1 MKTLKSFYRICLVSI
16 YSGLILISL
25 SACNDSYLE
34 EPIAIDS
41 LNKESVQ
48 LNDVLSYLDYG
59 SDIIIVQKGNSIQ
72 EAVNAAHPGDM
83 IFIEPGV
90 YKEAIT
96 VDKPDLKLIGAGNT
110 TSEPVIIENP
120 GNEPFAFSMI
130 NESAYVSVSNIQ
142 FVNYGEESTH
152 VKQAKC
158 AGRGPRK
165 ILDNITREELG
176 NGVAHYMYDVQMG
189 PGEFDMVRIHRVVK
203 EHLPYHPVRTHGDV
217 FMVHGAPQDFDDIF
231 LTAGAEVIS
240 AKTSAPYY
248 LAEKNIDVW
257 GIDLAWNFIP
267 AETENLSFMQGWG
280 FEKDIDHTIN
290 AMALA
295 RLIRGFTRQGF
306 GRLNLLGFSYGVPV
320 AYGAA
325 GRETQLHPLLRQI
338 KGIIPVDSHMKF
350 DESKYNEFRLT
361 ECALAEEFKAGLEAG
376 VYYSDWGKLL
386 IMLANLA
393 ITAPDDPSPIP
404 DFEGLTNS
412 QAMILIGIIEN
423 DGYWHFFGGDME
435 TLTFH
440 FTDVNR
446 FFRAVA
452 NMAPYMP
459 LQSLY
464 EIYACSCNEEDISF
478 DDHLGDINIPIL
490 NLISRGGEGDIGL
503 YTPTQTSSTDITNEI
518 VSVDGYDRIQDYGHA
533 DLWFGDDADIYVWE
547 KLYNWLL
554 NHNSR

>member
-1 MKTLKSFYRICLVSI
+1 MKTFKSFYKICLVSI
-16 YSGLILISL
+16 YSGLILISF
-25 SACNDSYLE
+25 STCNDSYLE
-34 EPIAIDS
+34 EPIIDDS
-41 LNKESVQ
+41 VNEVSVQ

-59 SDIIIVQKGNSIQ
+59 SNIIIVQKGNSIQ
-72 EAVNAAHPGDM
+72 EAVNAARPGDM
-83 IFIEPGV
+83 IFIEPGI
-90 YKEAIT
+90 YKETIT
-96 VDKPDLKLIGAGNT
+96 VDKSNLKLIGAVNITG
-110 TSEPVIIENP
+110 EAVIIENP
-120 GNEPFAFSMI
+120 GNEPYAVSMI

-152 VKQAKC
+152 VKQVKC
-158 AGRGPRK
+158 SGQGSRK
-165 ILDNITREELG
+165 ILDNIIREELG
-176 NGVAHYMYDVQMG
+176 NGVAHYTYDVQMG
-189 PGEFDMVRIHRVVK
+189 PGEFDKVRIHRVVK
-203 EHLPYHPVRTHGDV
+203 EHRPYHPVRTQGDV

-231 LTAGAEVIS
+231 LTGGAEAIN

-267 AETENLSFMQGWG
+267 TETEDLSFMQGWG
-280 FEKDIDHTIN
+280 FEKDIDHTLN
-290 AMALA
+290 AMAIA
-295 RLIRGFTRQGF
+295 RLIRGLTFQGF

-320 AYGAA
+320 AYGGA
-325 GRETQLHPLLRQI
+325 GRETGLHPLLRQI
-338 KGIIPVDSHMKF
+338 KGIIPVDSHMKI
-350 DESKYNEFRLT
+350 DESEYNELHMI
-361 ECALAEEFKAGLEAG
+361 ECAAAAEFKAGLDAG

-393 ITAPDDPSPIP
+393 ITAPDDISPFP
-404 DFEGLTNS
+404 DFDDFTNK
-412 QAMILIGIIEN
+412 QAMILIGIVQN
-423 DGYWHFFGGDME
+423 DGYWHFFGGNME
-435 TLTFH
+435 TMTFN

-464 EIYACSCNEEDISF
+464 EIYACSCNEEDVSF

-518 VSVDGYDRIQDYGHA
+518 VSVPGYDITQDYGHA
-533 DLWFGDDADIYVWE
+533 DLWFGDDADMYVWE
-547 KLYNWLL
+547 RLSDWLL